1 MDKELKESVF
11 TANGNKY
18 YIHKSL
24 TIERYKAYQKMQ
36 IEVGFGLGFAG
47 MIAMLQKIYK
57 FVNEQK
63 FADAAVAINNTLTS
77 VSGMDQREDPV
88 LILCA
93 LFINRE
99 DEDITKIED
108 NILTEKIND
117 WKVEG
122 IPMDFFLG
130 YAQHLVAD
138 YQKILSELEGREVVD
153 LLRNLESLQQSRTK

>member
-18 YIHKSL
+18 YIQKSL

-47 MIAMLQKIYK
+47 MISMLQKIYK
-57 FVNEQK
+57 LVNEQK
-63 FADAAVAINNTLTS
+63 FADAAVSINNTLSS

-88 LILCA
+88 IILCA

-99 DEDITKIED
+99 DEDVTKVDD
-108 NILTEKIND
+108 NVITEKIND
-117 WKVEG
+117 WKTEG

-130 YAQHLVAD
+130 YAQHLVSD

-153 LLRNLESLQQSRTK
+153 LLRSLDLSQQSRTK